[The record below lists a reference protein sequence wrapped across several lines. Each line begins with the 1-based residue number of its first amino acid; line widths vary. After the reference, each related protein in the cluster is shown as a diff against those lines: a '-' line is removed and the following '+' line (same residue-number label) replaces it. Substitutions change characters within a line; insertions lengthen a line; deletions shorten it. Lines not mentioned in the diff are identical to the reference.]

1 MNEFGGSMDKKKTN
15 KRRKGK
21 AARQR
26 ERLMITAG
34 LAVVLV
40 VAIII
45 GVFVL
50 GSCSAYESDTN
61 TVYLLEDGKVVSNSV
76 ENFDENTYSKNDL
89 KSYIKEVINTY
100 NAEHENAVKQKSL
113 SVKDGKAVLV
123 MEYASAEVFE
133 EFEGTD
139 VFVGTLADAVTAGY
153 TFEGDFAN
161 VTDGKVK
168 FASADEFLTGDYKVL
183 IIKANVNVSLEEG
196 QICYVSAEN
205 TESVKDG
212 VVVIKN
218 GASLLSNVDLEDTE
232 DTEAVTEV
240 EGAITDEELILGT
253 DEVFVFDFGDEEVEE
268 NQYSSVYT
276 YIIYK

>member
-1 MNEFGGSMDKKKTN
+1 MDKKKTN

-40 VAIII
+40 VVIII